1 VDNQTTLARG
11 FEVLAAVCQLAP
23 TTVEAIATNLGLPL
37 STAYRYVRT
46 LRELGFIQ
54 EYEGYYDI
62 GVRMLGLVRDVRTEE
77 ALSRLASPVLFDLVY
92 RTSET
97 ATLVVADGDL
107 ARTVISI
114 EPHRPVRLSFRTGAM
129 LPLHAGAPAKV
140 LLAHMPEAFIRGY
153 LARAARTGGSSQ
165 TSFTQSLT
173 GQLQEIRERG
183 VCVTHSEV
191 DADAVG
197 IAAPLFRRKEL
208 IAAISVA
215 GPASRL
221 GDRAISEAG
230 RLVQA
235 AARQLEGVL
244 DGTIAP
250 ASASLD
256 GGRPRLAGGAA
267 GSRSRPKPAA
277 KRAYVPPRPA
287 QR

>member
-23 TTVEAIATNLGLPL
+23 TTVEAIATNLQLPL

-77 ALSRLASPVLFDLVY
+77 ALSRLASPVLFELVY

-140 LLAHMPEAFIRGY
+140 LLAHMPETFIRGY
-153 LARAARTGGSSQ
+153 LARAARAGGDNQ
-165 TSFTQSLT
+165 VSFTQNLA

-183 VCVTHSEV
+183 ICVTHSEV

-208 IAAISVA
+208 IAAISIA

-221 GDRAISEAG
+221 GDKAISVAG
-230 RLVQA
+230 RLVQV
-235 AARQLEGVL
+235 AARQMEGVL
-244 DGTIAP
+244 DGTILP

-256 GGRPRLAGGAA
+256 VEQARPAGGTA
-267 GSRSRPKPAA
+267 GGGSRPKPAA
-277 KRAYVPPRPA
+277 RRAHVPPGPA
-287 QR
+287 PR

>member
-1 VDNQTTLARG
+1 VEQHTTLGRG
-11 FEVLAAVCQLAP
+11 FEVLAAVCEHAP
-23 TTVEAIATNLGLPL
+23 TTVEAVATNLGLPL

-54 EYEGYYDI
+54 EYEGYYDV

-77 ALSRLASPVLFDLVY
+77 ALARLASPLLFDLVS

-129 LPLHAGAPAKV
+129 LPLHAGAPAKA
-140 LLAHMPEAFIRGY
+140 LLANMPEAFVRGY
-153 LARAARTGGSSQ
+153 LARAARTSAGDRVP
-165 TSFTQSLT
+165 FTQGLSE
-173 GQLQEIRERG
+173 QLQAIRDSG

-197 IAAPLFRRKEL
+197 VAAPLFRRKEL
-208 IAAISVA
+208 VAAISIA

-221 GDRAISEAG
+221 GTRAISEVE
-230 RLVQA
+230 RLVQV
-235 AARQLEGVL
+235 AARELEGVL
-244 DGTIAP
+244 EGTIAP

-256 GGRPRLAGGAA
+256 SVQPYPVAGTASARRL
-267 GSRSRPKPAA
+267 PKPCA
-277 KRAYVPPRPA
+277 VPKPCAWPDLLL
-287 QR
+287 